1 MRIDKFLSIV
11 GILKRRKQAQ
21 EMLKNN
27 SIFINSIPS
36 KPSKEVKIGDV
47 IEIQYVEYVRK
58 FIVLNLPSSKS
69 IPKSSR
75 DLYFKE
81 LK

>member
-11 GILKRRKQAQ
+11 GILKRRNQAQ
-21 EMLKNN
+21 EMLKSNLV
-27 SIFINSIPS
+27 FINSIPS
-36 KPSKEVKIGDV
+36 KASKEVKIGDV

-58 FIVLNLPSSKS
+58 FIVLNLPLSKS

-75 DLYFKE
+75 DSYFKE